1 MFLVLNVLVFFIYL
15 KFGNLNVRL
24 DLNRVVLLRNYKRV
38 EVDFVYIFW
47 ILIRFDMIL
56 INWILNY
63 FVVVVLIDVCR
74 NGEESIDN

>member
-15 KFGNLNVRL
+15 KFGNLNVWL
-24 DLNRVVLLRNYKRV
+24 DLNRVVLLRNYVRV

-47 ILIRFDMIL
+47 ILIWFDMIL

-63 FVVVVLIDVCR
+63 FVVVVLIDVCW
-74 NGEESIDN
+74 NGEESIDY